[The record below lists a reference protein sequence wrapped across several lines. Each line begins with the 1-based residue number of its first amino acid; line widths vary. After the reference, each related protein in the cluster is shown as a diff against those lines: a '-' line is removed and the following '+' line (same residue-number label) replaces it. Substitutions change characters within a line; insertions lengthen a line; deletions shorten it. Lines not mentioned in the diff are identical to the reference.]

1 MASPSRESPVQESPT
16 GAVTIPFAIDL
27 WPIAGLDL
35 LLVVD
40 YFSSEVVIA
49 YLLAVVTFA
58 LIATS
63 AVMLLRQYRA
73 ETAPARDVPPE
84 APEAAAEPAS
94 EHQPPAEASAPV
106 DSPPEAPASVDPPP
120 EAPPPADPPPEPPAS
135 DAPTRDA
142 APVATRPR
150 GTVPA
155 RRKRVAEQVA
165 PPTPDSSP
173 SPDPSPAPA
182 PARAP
187 RAAAR
192 RAAAPMPAREAAEV
206 CQVHWLGRG
215 RGSCFAA
222 VTVDAKGVKHTLA
235 TSRRVE
241 WRDSAPPTETPQSQ
255 AAVRQLMRILRDNG
269 WEPLRGNGE
278 DLGQERWYAR
288 RFRRTAGP
296 GGRRAPTRTART
308 GDAT

>member
-1 MASPSRESPVQESPT
+1 VASPSREPPVQESPT
-16 GAVTIPFAIDL
+16 GAVTIAFAIDL

-40 YFSSEVVIA
+40 YVSSEVVIA

-84 APEAAAEPAS
+84 APAPEAAAEPAS
-94 EHQPPAEASAPV
+94 EHQPPAGPSAPV
-106 DSPPEAPASVDPPP
+106 DPPPEAPAPVDPPP

-150 GTVPA
+150 GPVPP
-155 RRKRVAEQVA
+155 RRKRAAERAA
-165 PPTPDSSP
+165 PPSA
-173 SPDPSPAPA
+173 DPSPAPA
-182 PARAP
+182 PAPAP
-187 RAAAR
+187 RAASR
-192 RAAAPMPAREAAEV
+192 RAAAPMPAPEATEV

-222 VTVDAKGVKHTLA
+222 VTVDAQGVKHTLA

-241 WRDSAPPTETPQSQ
+241 WRDSAPPTETPESQ
-255 AAVRQLMRILRDNG
+255 AAVRQLSRILRDNG

-288 RFRRTAGP
+288 RFRRTAGAGP
-296 GGRRAPTRTART
+296 GGRRASTRTART
-308 GDAT
+308 GDAA